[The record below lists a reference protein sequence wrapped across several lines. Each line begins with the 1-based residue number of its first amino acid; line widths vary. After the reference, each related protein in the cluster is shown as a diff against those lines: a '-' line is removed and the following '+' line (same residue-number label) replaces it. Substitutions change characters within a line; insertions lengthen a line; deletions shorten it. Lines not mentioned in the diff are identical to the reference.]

1 VLEVFFLSLTNVLS
15 PAQLVPMSIGVL
27 VGIIGG
33 AIPGVT
39 VTMTV
44 ILVLPFTFGM
54 TTLQGLTTMT
64 GVYIGGMAG
73 GLISACLLGIPGTPS
88 SIATTFDGF
97 PMARRGE
104 QGRALW
110 LGIWSSF
117 FGGLIA
123 GAFLIVGAVQL
134 AEFALKFGPWEY
146 FALFILALSIV
157 ASLSET
163 SLIKGLIAAMFG
175 LLVKTVGTDPMMGRE
190 RLTFGVE
197 MFKGGFDF
205 LPILIGIY
213 GVSQLMQDVEQLKS
227 GERPK
232 IDLQAR
238 LAVSH
243 LVVLKEIFRRWG
255 NLIRSSLIGVWIGVL
270 PAVGGSAANIM
281 AWDQAKKASK
291 YPEKFGTGIPDGIIA
306 TESAN
311 NANVGGSLITIM
323 AFGIPGD
330 AITAVMLGAMI
341 IHGIIPGPVFITEHA
356 NIAYGVF
363 AAYFVA
369 HFIMLLMQ
377 WLGAGFFIRIV
388 NLRRYILIPHVLVF
402 CVVGSFALN
411 NVMADVWILYMFGIL
426 GFLMVKYGFPLAPLI
441 LGVILG
447 NLIEINF
454 VRSIQTDPS
463 YIQFFTRPIS
473 LVLLLLSVV
482 SIAIAIYQI
491 RAQKKGE
498 LVGVGKEF

>member
-1 VLEVFFLSLTNVLS
+1 VLEVFLTSLVNVFS
-15 PAQLVPMSIGVL
+15 PAQLVPMSIGVF
-27 VGIIGG
+27 VGIVGA
-33 AIPGVT
+33 AIPGIT

-64 GVYIGGMAG
+64 GVYIGGMSG

-117 FGGLIA
+117 IGGLIA
-123 GAFLIVGAVQL
+123 GAFLVVGAVQL
-134 AEFALKFGPWEY
+134 AEFALKFGPWEF

-163 SLIKGLIAAMFG
+163 SLIKGLIAGMFG
-175 LLVKTVGTDPMMGRE
+175 LLVTTVGTDPLMGRE

-197 MFKGGFDF
+197 MFIGGFSF
-205 LPILIGIY
+205 LPILIGVY
-213 GVSQLMQDVEQLKS
+213 GVSQLMKDVEQLQS
-227 GERPK
+227 GAGPK
-232 IDLQAR
+232 IDLKAR

-243 LVVLKEIFRRWG
+243 LAVLKEIFRHWG

-291 YPEKFGTGIPDGIIA
+291 YPEKFGTGIADGIIA

-330 AITAVMLGAMI
+330 AVTAVMLGAMI
-341 IHGIIPGPVFITEHA
+341 IHGIIPGPVFITDHA
-356 NIAYGVF
+356 EIAYGVF

-369 HFIMLLMQ
+369 HFVMVLMQ
-377 WLGAGFFIRIV
+377 WLGARVFIRLV
-388 NLRRYILIPHVLVF
+388 NLPRHILIPHVLVF

-411 NVMADVWILYMFGIL
+411 NVMADVWILFFFGIL
-426 GFLMVKYGFPLAPLI
+426 GYLMVKYGFPLAPLI

-447 NLIEINF
+447 DLIEINF

-463 YIQFFTRPIS
+463 YTQFFTRPIS
-473 LVLLLLSVV
+473 LILLLLSVV
-482 SIAIAIYQI
+482 SIAIAVYQM
-491 RAQKKGE
+491 RAQKRRG

>member
-1 VLEVFFLSLTNVLS
+1 
-15 PAQLVPMSIGVL
+15 
-27 VGIIGG
+27 
-33 AIPGVT
+33 
-39 VTMTV
+39 
-44 ILVLPFTFGM
+44 
-54 TTLQGLTTMT
+54 
-64 GVYIGGMAG
+64 
-73 GLISACLLGIPGTPS
+73 
-88 SIATTFDGF
+88 
-97 PMARRGE
+97 
-104 QGRALW
+104 GRALW

-117 FGGLIA
+117 IGGLIA
-123 GAFLIVGAVQL
+123 GAFLVVGAVQL
-134 AEFALKFGPWEY
+134 AEFALKFGPWEF

-163 SLIKGLIAAMFG
+163 SLVKGLITGMFG
-175 LLVKTVGTDPMMGRE
+175 LLVTTVGTDPMMGRE

-197 MFKGGFDF
+197 MFKGGFAF
-205 LPILIGIY
+205 LPILIGVY
-213 GVSQLMQDVEQLKS
+213 GVSQLMQDVELLQSGAGPKLDLK
-227 GERPK
+227 
-232 IDLQAR
+232 AR

-243 LVVLKEIFRRWG
+243 LAVLKEIFRRWG

-330 AITAVMLGAMI
+330 AVTAVMLGAMI
-341 IHGIIPGPVFITEHA
+341 IHGIIPGPVFIMDHA
-356 NIAYGVF
+356 DIAYGVF

-369 HFIMLLMQ
+369 HVVMVLMQ
-377 WLGAGFFIRIV
+377 WLGVRFFIRLV
-388 NLRRYILIPHVLVF
+388 NLPRHILIPHVLVF

-411 NVMADVWILYMFGIL
+411 NVMADVWILYFFGIL
-426 GFLMVKYGFPLAPLI
+426 GYLMVKYGFPLAPLI

-447 NLIEINF
+447 DLIEINF

-463 YIQFFTRPIS
+463 YTQFFTRPIS
-473 LVLLLLSVV
+473 LVLLVLSVL

-491 RAQKKGE
+491 KVQKKRE
-498 LVGVGKEF
+498 LIGAAE